1 MVANLIAKKKNQKT
15 FTDDEFI
22 KQCMKSMA
30 DITSG

>member
-1 MVANLIAKKKNQKT
+1 MVANLIAKKNQKT